1 LQKLQIDLDGH
12 RNAWNGWISDNK
24 RSRII
29 FFDKIKIIKV
39 TRPMQQE
46 PYIIMCSAYDTVENF
61 EEGKKVGMV
70 NFLPKPVKKLDLE
83 KMLKKYVGVT
93 C

>member
-1 LQKLQIDLDGH
+1 MPGMDGFQTTKEVGKYSLI
-12 RNAWNGWISDNK
+12 NV
-24 RSRII
+24 
-29 FFDKIKIIKV
+29 KIIKV
-39 TRPMQQE
+39 TRPLQQE

-83 KMLKKYVGVT
+83 IMLRKYVGMAS
-93 C
+93 